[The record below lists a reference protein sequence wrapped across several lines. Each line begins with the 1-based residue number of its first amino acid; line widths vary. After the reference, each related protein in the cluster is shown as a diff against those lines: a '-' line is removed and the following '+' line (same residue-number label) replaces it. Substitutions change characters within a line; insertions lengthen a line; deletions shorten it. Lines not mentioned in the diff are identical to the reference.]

1 VFADLAFPILAAC
14 AGLWLPQC
22 IHRAV
27 QTMIYLAPLDESRAL
42 EAIAQAVPADG
53 AYAGDTLAGS
63 DVMPYLQRLLTQH
76 RPLVLHDDAGVAAFR
91 HLLATFASAGNAE
104 ALALAYTFAEVFR

>member
-1 VFADLAFPILAAC
+1 
-14 AGLWLPQC
+14 
-22 IHRAV
+22 
-27 QTMIYLAPLDESRAL
+27 MIYLAPLDESRAL